1 MLRTVVYILIA
12 LFLISII
19 RMFAGVLARGIGE
32 MFQPSQPDTAA
43 KPGGASTATG
53 GELKRDPVC
62 GTFVATSTS
71 MRKIVEGET
80 LYFCSPECRDKYA
93 G

>member
-43 KPGGASTATG
+43 KPAGASG

-71 MRKIVEGET
+71 MRKIVGGET